1 MADHTRKIEFTTRM
15 KKAVLNGINSNSM
28 SLRTNS
34 CNNIQ
39 PQEPIDLSNNDQFIL
54 NQIKQ
59 NSKEDVE
66 SLKDNLTKQF
76 QVHDQKFCMFPNIND
91 DNYLISNNS
100 FLGTENVEYFKIPF
114 HAIEEIMF

>member
-1 MADHTRKIEFTTRM
+1 MFNKCQIFFQYNLMSEKI
-15 KKAVLNGINSNSM
+15 AIIGAGILGL
-28 SLRTNS
+28 SLAYKIR
-34 CNNIQ
+34 
-39 PQEPIDLSNNDQFIL
+39 L
-54 NQIKQ
+54 IKP

-76 QVHDQKFCMFPNIND
+76 QVNDQKFCMFPNIND

-114 HAIEEIMF
+114 HVIEEIMF